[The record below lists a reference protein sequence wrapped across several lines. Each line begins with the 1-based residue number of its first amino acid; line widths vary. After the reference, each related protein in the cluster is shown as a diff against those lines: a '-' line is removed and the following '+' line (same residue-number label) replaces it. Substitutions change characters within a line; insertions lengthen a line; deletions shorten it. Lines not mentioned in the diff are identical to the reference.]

1 MMRASLL
8 PVGCTLLFV
17 LLLPARSA
25 LASAPP
31 PDVGCIRIEQI
42 TAFAPRGEVYVQLG
56 TECGKGDF
64 GSERSIVAHLEVHT
78 GSAATFIE
86 DFRVYSDEPQ
96 GQRTVAF
103 EGLELQSGDPLL
115 VRLIRFGRI
124 LALQT
129 ILVP

>member
-1 MMRASLL
+1 M
-8 PVGCTLLFV
+8 
-17 LLLPARSA
+17 
-25 LASAPP
+25 
-31 PDVGCIRIEQI
+31 
-42 TAFAPRGEVYVQLG
+42 
-56 TECGKGDF
+56 
-64 GSERSIVAHLEVHT
+64 AHLEVHT

-115 VRLIRFGRI
+115 VRLVRFGKI

>member
-1 MMRASLL
+1 MKRAYLL
-8 PVGCTLLFV
+8 LLLLGCTLLW
-17 LLLPARSA
+17 LLPARST
-25 LASAPP
+25 LASAAPP
-31 PDVGCIRIEQI
+31 GVGCIRIEQI

-56 TECGKGDF
+56 TDCGKSDF
-64 GSERSIVAHLEVHT
+64 GGERSIVAHLEVHT
-78 GSAATFIE
+78 GNAATFAE

-96 GQRTVAF
+96 GRRTVAF

-115 VRLIRFGRI
+115 VRLIRFGKI

>member
-1 MMRASLL
+1 MKRVCLLLL
-8 PVGCTLLFV
+8 PIGCTLLF
-17 LLLPARSA
+17 LLPTASA
-25 LASAPP
+25 LASAPR

-56 TECGKGDF
+56 TECGKSDF
-64 GSERSIVAHLEVHT
+64 GSEKSIVAHLEVHT
-78 GSAATFIE
+78 GDAATFVE
-86 DFRVYSDEPQ
+86 DFRVYADEPQ
-96 GQRTVAF
+96 GSRTVAF
-103 EGLELQSGDPLL
+103 EGLELKSGDPLL

>member
-1 MMRASLL
+1 MKRAYLLLL
-8 PVGCTLLFV
+8 PICCTLLF
-17 LLLPARSA
+17 LLPARSA
-25 LASAPP
+25 LASAPGS
-31 PDVGCIRIEQI
+31 DVGCIQIEQI

-56 TECGKGDF
+56 TDCGKSDF
-64 GSERSIVAHLEVHT
+64 GTEKSIVAHLEVHT
-78 GSAATFIE
+78 GNAATFIE
-86 DFRVYSDEPQ
+86 DFRVYSDEPK
-96 GQRTVAF
+96 GSRTVAF